1 MRYSTMNHLFFRSLV
16 VVTTLTSAVASQAND
31 RLPEQVYRSTCAF
44 CHGHY
49 VAPGV
54 TVAPVLLGR
63 QLDPAVIQT
72 FVRNNSGR
80 MPVFRPSEINDAEL
94 AGLAR
99 WIQTSE
105 APAMP
110 PPPGARP

>member
-1 MRYSTMNHLFFRSLV
+1 MNHLFCRSFV
-16 VVTTLTSAVASQAND
+16 AVAALTSAVASQAND

-63 QLDPAVIQT
+63 QLDPAVTQA
-72 FVRNNSGR
+72 FVRNGPGG
-80 MPVFRPSEINDAEL
+80 MPAFRPSAINDAEL

-105 APAMP
+105 APAMQ